1 MIYLEVSERRTGEPY
16 ADFNLYLPTG
26 QDRFVQYRFVY
37 VDRPQNPALTY
48 EGGANDAANSRLYR
62 VREAY
67 VGRLTEG
74 CFSPD
79 YRILQGGE
87 IGFAMQERGAGDF
100 VGGFHG
106 DEVAQD
112 IRLLGDGAAIRLD
125 APSFGAYTEVVFV
138 HDSVIC
144 RCNTPS
150 VPLCL
155 HHACYTA
162 RGSEL
167 TLAHRIEF
175 VADANTLVAAF
186 MPMVTVERLDP
197 ANPSFRPTD
206 LLSFYECEG
215 GALVATLDTTPYGLT
230 QIEGVPYSFL
240 RGTAAAAVVAS
251 GRESGITVASGLRL
265 PEGSPLL
272 GRVHVSVWIRYGQD
286 LDSKVYFDVGGGTAP
301 LCGTVWESE
310 AYYRITE

>member
-1 MIYLEVSERRTGEPY
+1 MVYLEVSERRAGEPL

-26 QDRFVQYRFVY
+26 RDRFVQYRFIY
-37 VDRPQNPALTY
+37 VDRPKKPELTY
-48 EGGANDAANSRLYR
+48 EGGPNDAANSHLYR
-62 VREAY
+62 IREAY
-67 VGRLTEG
+67 IGRLLDG
-74 CFSPD
+74 HFAPD

-87 IGFAMQERGAGDF
+87 IGFAMQEGGAGDF

-106 DEVAQD
+106 DEVAD
-112 IRLLGDGAAIRLD
+112 EIALFGDGAAIRLD
-125 APSFGAYTEVVFV
+125 APSFGAYTEVTFT
-138 HDSVIC
+138 HNGVIY

-155 HHACYTA
+155 HRQHYRA

-197 ANPSFRPTD
+197 ANPTFRPTD
-206 LLSFYECEG
+206 FLTFYDREG
-215 GALVATLDTTPYGLT
+215 GALVATLDTTPYGT
-230 QIEGVPYSFL
+230 VQVEGLPYSLL
-240 RGTAAAAVVAS
+240 RGTPAAAVVAS
-251 GRESGITVASGLRL
+251 GRESGVTVASGLRL

-272 GRVHVSVWIRYGQD
+272 GRVRASVWIRYGND
-286 LDSKVYFDVGGGTAP
+286 LDSKVYFDLAGGTAP
-301 LCGTVWESE
+301 ACGTVWEGE